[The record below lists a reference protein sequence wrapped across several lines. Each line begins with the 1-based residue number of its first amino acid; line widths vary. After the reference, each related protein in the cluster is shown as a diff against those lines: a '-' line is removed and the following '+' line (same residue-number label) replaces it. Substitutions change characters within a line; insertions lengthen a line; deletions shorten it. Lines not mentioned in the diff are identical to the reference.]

1 MVNQLDKL
9 KKLKN
14 EIQSSLLVKRYQE
27 LEKIIDNDQNLK
39 DQYNK
44 LLDYQKEMVNK
55 KALNKKGL
63 EESTKKYETQKE
75 LVMNYLIIDEY
86 LELQQQ
92 INADLQMIQS
102 IISDEIDKDINEK
115 S

>member
-1 MVNQLDKL
+1 
-9 KKLKN
+9 
-14 EIQSSLLVKRYQE
+14 
-27 LEKIIDNDQNLK
+27 
-39 DQYNK
+39 
-44 LLDYQKEMVNK
+44 
-55 KALNKKGL
+55 
-63 EESTKKYETQKE
+63 
-75 LVMNYLIIDEY
+75 MNYLIIDEY